1 MEAFLTMLRYDIRRM
16 WDRRWIV
23 ASIAWGLAIVFAG
36 ALLFVKD
43 RYEASARIYVDT
55 QTVLKPLMAGLAF
68 QPDIDQQVR
77 MLARTLISRPNV
89 EKLYQDSRIGLT
101 LPPPAKYDR
110 AVEVL
115 KDSIKV
121 TPSGAGNLYAISYR
135 DSDSGRARRLV
146 EALVAIFV
154 ESSAETKRHDSKT
167 ASEFIEEQI
176 KEYEAKLV
184 QAENRLKDF
193 KLQNFGV
200 SGVANN
206 QDHFSRLASL
216 SDEVAKIKL
225 QLSSAEQSR
234 DALKREL
241 SAEDPQLPP
250 ESMPSTGAAVAS
262 ELEQRLA
269 AQYRALDELLRRYTE
284 DHPDVVSARRMIASM
299 ERQIKDEGDSKTGGR
314 SRPKGSA
321 ATNPVY
327 QRLRVALA
335 EAEANIA
342 SLRSQLMV
350 QQGRLDQVRAL
361 ANRMP
366 QVEADLSQLNR
377 DYDIVRKNYEQLV
390 ARREAASLGVKID
403 ESSHLADFRLVEPPR
418 VAPSPVFPSRKILSA
433 LSMFVAL
440 AVAVAAV
447 FALGR
452 LKPTVDSLSIM
463 HQLSSRQVLGSV
475 SLLLG
480 PEHRERRRRDVYRF
494 ASVMGLFVVAHVVW
508 VAVIALQGI

>member
-1 MEAFLTMLRYDIRRM
+1 M

-23 ASIAWGLAIVFAG
+23 ASIAWCLAIVFAG
-36 ALLFVKD
+36 ALLIVRD

-89 EKLYQDSRIGLT
+89 ELLYRDPKIGLVQ
-101 LPPPAKYDR
+101 PSPAQYDR
-110 AVEVL
+110 AVEKL
-115 KDSIKV
+115 KDGIKV
-121 TPSGAGNLYAISYR
+121 TPSGTGNLYAISYR
-135 DSDSGRARRLV
+135 DSDSGRAQRLV

-154 ESSAETKRHDSKT
+154 ESSAENKRRGSAE
-167 ASEFIEEQI
+167 ASRFIEEQI
-176 KEYEAKLV
+176 KDYEAKLV

-200 SGVANN
+200 TGVANN

-216 SDEVAKIKL
+216 SDEVAKIGL
-225 QLSSAEQSR
+225 QLSSAERSR

-241 SAEDPQLPP
+241 AAEDPQLPP
-250 ESMPSTGAAVAS
+250 ESMPSNAAVAPS
-262 ELEQRLA
+262 ELEQRLQ

-284 DHPDVVSARRMIASM
+284 DHPDVVSARRMIASIEKQM
-299 ERQIKDEGDSKTGGR
+299 REEGDTKSGSGR
-314 SRPKGSA
+314 SRLRGSA

-327 QRLRVALA
+327 QRLRVSLA

-342 SLRSQLMV
+342 SLRSQLVV

-377 DYDIVRKNYEQLV
+377 DYDIVRKNYDQLV
-390 ARREAASLGVKID
+390 ARREAASLGVKLD
-403 ESSHLADFRLVEPPR
+403 ESTQLADFRIVEPPR
-418 VAPSPVFPSRKILSA
+418 VAPSPVFPGRKVLGV
-433 LSMFVAL
+433 LSMFAAL
-440 AVAVAAV
+440 AIAAAAV
-447 FALGR
+447 FGLGR
-452 LKPTVDSLSIM
+452 LKPTVDSLANL
-463 HQLSSRQVLGSV
+463 HQLSSRPVLGSV
-475 SLLLG
+475 SLLVG
-480 PEHRERRRRDVYRF
+480 PEQKARRRHDIYRF

-508 VAVIALQGI
+508 VAMIAWYGI

>member
-1 MEAFLTMLRYDIRRM
+1 MEAFLTMLRYDARRM

-36 ALLFVKD
+36 ALMLTRD

-89 EKLYQDSRIGLT
+89 ERLYQDPKIGLT
-101 LPPPAKYDR
+101 MPPTSKYDR
-110 AVEVL
+110 AVEQL
-115 KDSIKV
+115 KDRIKV
-121 TPSGAGNLYAISYR
+121 TPSGTGNLYAITYR
-135 DSDSGRARRLV
+135 DSDSARAQRLV
-146 EALVAIFV
+146 EALVSFFM
-154 ESSAETKRHDSKT
+154 ESSAETKRRDST
-167 ASEFIEEQI
+167 EASRFIEEQI
-176 KEYEAKLV
+176 KDYEAKLV

-200 SGVANN
+200 TGVANN

-225 QLSSAEQSR
+225 QLASAEQSR

-241 SAEDPQLPP
+241 ASEDPQLPP
-250 ESMPSTGAAVAS
+250 ESMPSTAGGAPS
-262 ELEQRLA
+262 ELAQRLQ
-269 AQYRALDELLRRYTE
+269 AQYRSLDELLRRYTE
-284 DHPDVVSARRMIASM
+284 DHPDVISARRMIASM
-299 ERQIKDEGDSKTGGR
+299 EKQIKEEGDAKSPGGKAKR
-314 SRPKGSA
+314 GSA

-327 QRLRVALA
+327 QRLRVSMA

-342 SLRSQLMV
+342 SLRSQLVV

-377 DYDIVRKNYEQLV
+377 DYDIVRKNYDQLV
-390 ARREAASLGVKID
+390 SRREAASLGVKID
-403 ESSHLADFRLVEPPR
+403 ESSHLADFRIVEPPR
-418 VAPSPVFPSRKILSA
+418 VTPSPVFPSRKILGV
-433 LSMFVAL
+433 LSMFAAL
-440 AVAVAAV
+440 GMAGAAV
-447 FALGR
+447 FGLGR
-452 LKPTVDSLSIM
+452 LKPTVDSLTTM
-463 HQLSSRQVLGSV
+463 HQLSSRPVLGSV
-475 SLLLG
+475 SLLRG
-480 PEHRERRRRDVYRF
+480 PEQQAQRRRDVYRF
-494 ASVMGLFVVAHVVW
+494 ASVMGVFVVAHVVW
-508 VAVIALQGI
+508 VVMIAKYVV